1 MVNTFKHTFSKNCVT
16 ALLGATLALTPA
28 LAFARPSEMATQA
41 DTNIAQVQEG
51 DTTTATTNAED
62 GAAALLGLSDAERAE
77 LKGLQDKLENYWALS
92 DTVVL
97 EGELT
102 DQEWER
108 MSELEGKAW
117 RAKVTE
123 ALPTDEASELEA
135 LWAKL
140 DALKEDEDLTER
152 EWDRLWE
159 LEEKATG
166 SDEACGGAWCDCE
179 ATSSD
184 EYVKSLKGLTDAER
198 RELKALKDKSDAY
211 WKAWDSFYEAEGLSD
226 AEWDRMNELEQ
237 KSRLAKLQ
245 TYLSKDE
252 FAEFKGLYDKLD
264 QELELSDAEW
274 DRYVELEDKATL
286 AEMEGCLDAGDF
298 AEYKGLH
305 DKLDREDDLTDAEWD
320 RYCELESKGEDAQG
334 GRYF

>member
-1 MVNTFKHTFSKNCVT
+1 
-16 ALLGATLALTPA
+16 
-28 LAFARPSEMATQA
+28 
-41 DTNIAQVQEG
+41 
-51 DTTTATTNAED
+51 
-62 GAAALLGLSDAERAE
+62 
-77 LKGLQDKLENYWALS
+77 
-92 DTVVL
+92 
-97 EGELT
+97 
-102 DQEWER
+102 
-108 MSELEGKAW
+108 MSELEGKAS
-117 RAKVTE
+117 RAE
-123 ALPTDEASELEA
+123 IIAALASDEAAEIET
-135 LWAKL
+135 LWKKL
-140 DALKEDEDLTER
+140 DALREDEDLTER

-159 LEEKATG
+159 LEDKGTG
-166 SDEACGGAWCDCE
+166 TDGECGVWCDTE
-179 ATSSD
+179 TTSSE
-184 EYVKSLKGLTDAER
+184 EYVRSLKGLSDAER
-198 RELKALKDKSDAY
+198 DELKALKDKSDAY
-211 WKAWDSFYEAEGLSD
+211 WKAWDTFYESEGLSD
-226 AEWDRMNELEQ
+226 TEWDRMNELEQ

-286 AEMEGCLDAGDF
+286 AEMEVCLDAGDF